1 MAGWKHL
8 QASPPKLPQKVYI
21 CVLLL
26 YMCPLTIYV
35 SYYVSSYYICVL
47 LCVLRNYHES
57 LVNAKEEECG
67 EEDPTPLQGR
77 SLMQKSNRSSMQ
89 AHGLPYKWYLQVSS
103 SSYDMHV
110 SSSYDCLTQSMII
123 YMYPPPHMTCMYP
136 PPMTA

>member
-1 MAGWKHL
+1 
-8 QASPPKLPQKVYI
+8 
-21 CVLLL
+21 
-26 YMCPLTIYV
+26 MCPLTIYV

-89 AHGLPYKWYLQVSS
+89 AHGLPYKWYLQVMSALAARQHILKRFL
-103 SSYDMHV
+103 YKDVMQ
-110 SSSYDCLTQSMII
+110 YI
-123 YMYPPPHMTCMYP
+123 Y
-136 PPMTA
+136 